1 MDNITVMSNAAG
13 SWALLGRFPDSPE
26 TRTRLEACCSVL
38 HHLSDRRTHF
48 KLVDAAGKTVAA
60 LKDGASRFEPVNE
73 GGRRDG

>member
-1 MDNITVMSNAAG
+1 MDNITVMSNASG

-26 TRTRLEACCSVL
+26 TRTSLDACCSVL
-38 HHLSDRRTHF
+38 HHMSDRRTHF
-48 KLVDAAGKTVAA
+48 KLVDAAGKTVAT